1 MSKKELLTK
10 LEQAVMDGDEEVA
23 SQIAQETLDAGIDPM
38 EAIQE
43 GAVRGMDILGEKYLC
58 LKAFLPELTLAG
70 DAMKAVMAVLVPHIK
85 KDQEAEISRGKLV
98 IGTIYGDVHNIGKN
112 LVASMAAIKGLDV
125 YDLGCDV
132 PVKAFID
139 KAEEVNADI
148 IGLSSLLTTSTY
160 YMEELINYLKDAGI
174 RDKYYVV
181 VGGGPIT
188 PQWTVQV
195 GADGYARAAPEAAQL
210 FKRLVAEG
218 VPPPLP
224 QSICI
229 GE

>member
-1 MSKKELLTK
+1 MSKKELLSK
-10 LEQAVMDGDEEVA
+10 LEQAVMDGDEDVA
-23 SQIAQETLDAGIDPM
+23 AQVAQETLNAGVDPL

-43 GAVRGMDILGEKYLC
+43 GAVRGMDILGERYLR
-58 LKAFLPELTLAG
+58 LEAFLPELTLAG
-70 DAMKAVMAVLVPHIK
+70 DALKAVMAVLVPHIK
-85 KDQEAEISRGKLV
+85 KDQAAGITPGKLV
-98 IGTIYGDVHNIGKN
+98 IGTIQGDVHNIGKN
-112 LVASMAAIKGLDV
+112 LVASMAAIKGFDV

-132 PVKAFID
+132 PVKQFIN
-139 KAEEVNADI
+139 KAEEVKADI
-148 IGLSSLLTTSTY
+148 IGLSSLLTTSTFF
-160 YMEELINYLKDAGI
+160 MEELINYLKDAGL

-188 PQWTVQV
+188 PQWTVQA

-210 FKRLVAEG
+210 FKRLITEK

-224 QSICI
+224 QPITI